1 MSVRV
6 LLAVKEIQGF
16 SKHGHGY
23 IYHGHGDIYHGHGFF
38 IMDFMNLFIMDLFI
52 INVI

>member
-16 SKHGHGY
+16 SNMDM
-23 IYHGHGDIYHGHGFF
+23 DIF
-38 IMDFMNLFIMDLFI
+38 IMDMDLFIMDLFI
-52 INVI
+52 INII

>member
-16 SKHGHGY
+16 FNMNM
-23 IYHGHGDIYHGHGFF
+23 DIL
-38 IMDFMNLFIMDLFI
+38 IMDMHLFIMDLFI
-52 INVI
+52 INII